1 MKLPNIEWLQEAL
14 VLIDSRMIDKAEKEN
29 VSMYRVKDIIRIDIK
44 EGKKNEES

>member
-44 EGKKNEES
+44 EEKKHEEN